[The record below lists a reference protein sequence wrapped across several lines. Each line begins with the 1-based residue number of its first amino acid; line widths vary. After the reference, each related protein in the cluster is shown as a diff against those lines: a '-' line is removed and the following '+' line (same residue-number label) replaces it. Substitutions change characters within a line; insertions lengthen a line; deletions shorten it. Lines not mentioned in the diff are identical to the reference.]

1 MCVYK
6 QGKMDQ
12 KYTVECPDGC
22 RKGTE
27 IWGCNPFMDESSI
40 CKAAI
45 GMGQISDAAGG
56 LVSFQLVE
64 PEDHW
69 DACSLKGGVTT
80 SKWTWYEWKKALRP
94 SKIKSKCTEEW
105 QRAYPG
111 APCEQVIKK
120 YRQNCKM
127 THGIEHCYGARAFK
141 FLEPSTAPVMEPAS
155 GVFFGTMSVSIT
167 ATTGQSTVCT
177 TDGTV
182 PNAADPAL
190 GTTVSGSLELSND
203 GTYLVKCQ
211 AISDSTGG
219 SAVVERT
226 YRILTVSPTPS
237 FSPDGGTGVIGN
249 LAVAI
254 TADLDGAVIRYTLDG
269 TQATATSPV
278 YTAPIEIATNGAVI
292 HAISTHPK
300 LDDSSV
306 STSAPYL
313 VTAVPPVFFPDGGV
327 GVGRLLVKVET
338 RAGDRAYCSSDG
350 SIPTSSSTRCDDVGF
365 EITQVCVGV

>member
-1 MCVYK
+1 
-6 QGKMDQ
+6 
-12 KYTVECPDGC
+12 
-22 RKGTE
+22 
-27 IWGCNPFMDESSI
+27 
-40 CKAAI
+40 
-45 GMGQISDAAGG
+45 
-56 LVSFQLVE
+56 
-64 PEDHW
+64 
-69 DACSLKGGVTT
+69 
-80 SKWTWYEWKKALRP
+80 
-94 SKIKSKCTEEW
+94 
-105 QRAYPG
+105 
-111 APCEQVIKK
+111 
-120 YRQNCKM
+120 M
-127 THGIEHCYGARAFK
+127 THGIEHCYGARAFM

-182 PNAADPAL
+182 PNVANPAL

-226 YRILTVSPTPS
+226 YRILTVSQAPS
-237 FSPDGGTGVIGN
+237 FSPDGGTGVIRN
-249 LAVAI
+249 LSVAI
-254 TADLDGAVIRYTLDG
+254 TAELDGAMIRYTLHA

-292 HAISTHPK
+292 RAISTNPK

-306 STSAPYL
+306 STLAPYL
-313 VTAVPPVFFPDGGV
+313 VTAVSPVFFPDGGV

-350 SIPTSSSTRCDDVGF
+350 SIPTSSSTRCDDVVF
-365 EITQVCVGV
+365 EITQVCAGV